1 MKELFHRISWRS
13 VITFTLFIILA
24 TAMWYGHAMQ
34 SVRNTHVPVHIVYTG
49 KPSAIGLG
57 EEGLPDEVMIEVR
70 DIGARLNSYHRDPL
84 QLTIDLRSYIHGE
97 KGTIHV
103 PSDALRRGISD
114 ILQGT
119 SRLIETHPEEIRC
132 TYFTEQE
139 KSVVL
144 AFAGSITPAMGYQIS
159 VPPQLNKKRVKIYGQ
174 DKKLA
179 EIDTIYTEALAITD
193 LSDTLQ
199 SDIALVAPAGIRTE
213 FDSVG
218 FKVAA
223 EQFTEKKFILP
234 IRVTGVPEG
243 CHIRLFPA
251 VVEVSVRMGMSHF
264 AKVQQNDIRVECHYS
279 AEQQDKMDV
288 EIRYTNP
295 YITSAWVY
303 PGAVEFI
310 LEQ

>member
-1 MKELFHRISWRS
+1 
-13 VITFTLFIILA
+13 
-24 TAMWYGHAMQ
+24 
-34 SVRNTHVPVHIVYTG
+34 
-49 KPSAIGLG
+49 
-57 EEGLPDEVMIEVR
+57 
-70 DIGARLNSYHRDPL
+70 
-84 QLTIDLRSYIHGE
+84 
-97 KGTIHV
+97 
-103 PSDALRRGISD
+103 
-114 ILQGT
+114 
-119 SRLIETHPEEIRC
+119 
-132 TYFTEQE
+132 
-139 KSVVL
+139 
-144 AFAGSITPAMGYQIS
+144 MGYQIS
-159 VPPQLNKKRVKIYGQ
+159 VPMQLNKKRVKIYGQ

-223 EQFTEKKFILP
+223 EQFTEKKFTLP
-234 IRVTGVPEG
+234 IRVIGVPEG

-251 VVEVSVRMGMSHF
+251 AVEVSVRMGMSHF
-264 AKVQQNDIRVECHYS
+264 IKVQQNDIRVECHYS